1 VFSSVPALSKTT
13 ATDMIIPGDTPLCI
27 SLCIESMKLM
37 FVTETA
43 EKIKSMEIRG
53 AGRIARAGAEALWR
67 HASEIHVDDLASFLG
82 EMESAA
88 QVLVATRPTAVSLPN
103 AVHIVMSGL
112 NKAETLDD
120 ARNGV
125 ISRAEQFI
133 HSSQNAVQKIALFGS
148 RHIRDGDTILT
159 HCNSEAALGCIIEA
173 HRTGKEIEV
182 FATEVRPRNQ
192 GLITIRTLNDAGIKT
207 NFIVDS
213 AVRSFIHDVD
223 LVIMGADAVTVNGGV
238 VNKIGTAQVA
248 HTAHEARVNVL
259 IAAETYKFAPRTI
272 IGELI
277 QIEERAGSEVLA
289 DEISCTLPHVTV
301 RNPAFD
307 VTPAEYIDL
316 IVTEAGAIPPQM
328 AYIIIREYL
337 GWGIEEFNKIFEMN
351 TEHEE

>member
-1 VFSSVPALSKTT
+1 
-13 ATDMIIPGDTPLCI
+13 
-27 SLCIESMKLM
+27 MKLM

-53 AGRIARAGAEALWR
+53 AGRIAREAAEALRR
-67 HASEIHVDDLASFLG
+67 HATEIRAENLMFFQH
-82 EMESAA
+82 EMDTAA
-88 QVLVATRPTAVSLPN
+88 QILIATRPTAVSLPN

-112 NKAETLDD
+112 ERAVTLEE

-133 HSSQNAVQKIALFGS
+133 HSSRHAVENISQFGA
-148 RHIRDGDTILT
+148 RHIRDGDTLLT

-173 HRTGKEIEV
+173 HRSGKEIEV

-192 GLITIRTLNDAGIKT
+192 GFVTIRTLNDAGIKT

-213 AVRSFIHDVD
+213 AVRSFIHEVD
-223 LVIMGADAVTVNGGV
+223 LVIVGADAVTVNGAV
-238 VNKIGTAQVA
+238 VNKIGTSQVA

-259 IAAETYKFAPRTI
+259 VAAETYKFAPRTI

-277 QIEERAGSEVLA
+277 TIEERAA
-289 DEISCTLPHVTV
+289 NEILTDKIARTLPQVTV

-337 GWGIEEFNKIFEMN
+337 GWGIEEFHKTFEMN
-351 TEHEE
+351 TRNEE

>member
-1 VFSSVPALSKTT
+1 
-13 ATDMIIPGDTPLCI
+13 
-27 SLCIESMKLM
+27 MKLM

-53 AGRIARAGAEALWR
+53 AGRIAREAAEALRR
-67 HASEIHVDDLASFLG
+67 HATEIRAGNLVSFRR

-88 QVLVATRPTAVSLPN
+88 QTLVATRPTAVSLPN

-112 NKAETLDD
+112 DQARTLED
-120 ARNGV
+120 AQDGV
-125 ISRAEQFI
+125 ILRAEQFI
-133 HSSQNAVQKIALFGS
+133 HSSQHAVEKIAQFGA
-148 RHIRDGDTILT
+148 RHIRDGDTLLT

-173 HRTGKEIEV
+173 HRSGKEIEV
-182 FATEVRPRNQ
+182 YATEVRPRNQ
-192 GLITIRTLNDAGIKT
+192 GLITIRTLDDAGIKT

-213 AVRSFIHDVD
+213 AVRSFIHEVD
-223 LVIMGADAVTVNGGV
+223 LVIVGADAVTVNGAV
-238 VNKIGTAQVA
+238 VNKIGTSQVA

-259 IAAETYKFAPRTI
+259 VAAETYKFAPRTI
-272 IGELI
+272 FGELI
-277 QIEERAGSEVLA
+277 QIEERAGNEVLA
-289 DEISCTLPHVTV
+289 DEIASTLPHVTV

-337 GWGIEEFNKIFEMN
+337 GWGIEEFHKTFEIN
-351 TEHEE
+351 TRHEE